1 MLENC
6 RKLAGEEGPAGEISR
21 DLTRGV
27 FAAAARNTMRSAA
40 LCSAPAGGTAETG
53 LFPLP
58 NTPTLDMFNSGPV
71 WPRSITRVQQLGYFR
86 AGPRLRGWKCTFP
99 TPRGRPYSPFLFRCK
114 DTAFPPGV
122 VSASC
127 DCVLLCPFLVF
138 GQDAPESQRKD

>member
-40 LCSAPAGGTAETG
+40 LCGAPAGGTAETG

-71 WPRSITRVQQLGYFR
+71 WPRSLFG
-86 AGPRLRGWKCTFP
+86 
-99 TPRGRPYSPFLFRCK
+99 RGR
-114 DTAFPPGV
+114 GV
-122 VSASC
+122 QGGGERKPSQGWLWEDASSSRKNIC
-127 DCVLLCPFLVF
+127 LEMLLRF
-138 GQDAPESQRKD
+138 